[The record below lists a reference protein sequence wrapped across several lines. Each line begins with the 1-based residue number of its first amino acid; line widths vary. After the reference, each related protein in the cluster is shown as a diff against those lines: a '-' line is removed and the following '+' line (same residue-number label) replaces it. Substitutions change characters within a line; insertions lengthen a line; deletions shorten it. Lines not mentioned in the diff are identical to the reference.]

1 MPKYVTFFSLT
12 SDTLARFIERPEN
25 RREVVARWAEA
36 AGGRLEAYYWMFGQY
51 DGLAIIEMPDA
62 AAAAAAVLASTSSGA
77 FKHFETHELIEAG
90 DLVAILQ
97 KAQTL
102 RPSYRPPGQP
112 GG

>member
-1 MPKYVTFFSLT
+1 VLFSLT
-12 SDTLARFIERPEN
+12 SDTLARFIEHPDD
-25 RREVVARWAEA
+25 RRGPVGRFAEA

-51 DGLAIIEMPDA
+51 DGLAIFDAPDA
-62 AAAAAAVLASTSSGA
+62 RTQAALSLAATSTGV
-77 FKHFETHELIEAG
+77 FRQVETHELIEAD

>member
-1 MPKYVTFFSLT
+1 MPKFISIFSLT
-12 SDTLARFIERPEN
+12 SETRARFIEHPED
-25 RREVVARWAEA
+25 RRGPVARAAEA

-51 DGLAIIEMPDA
+51 DGLVISEMPDA
-62 AAAAAAVLASTSSGA
+62 ATAAALVLASTSSGA
-77 FKHFETHELIEAG
+77 FSHFETHELIEAD